1 MNREVAFCT
10 GGIAA
15 VVVVN
20 TLAGGY
26 FSKFALQPVLNYF
39 EVAPGFEWHTMQNSS
54 RAVNQTFVMH
64 RGVNTTKPL
73 KNNSAH
79 SVQTTEATGAWTRDL
94 SYCARHAFACTPS
107 GLYYKEVRETT
118 ERYNS
123 SEKLCAALEARKLR
137 RILFCGDSFVRHAF
151 EGFLLILT
159 GDYGHGA
166 MTDDA
171 QRECVGESQFEEKY
185 CRHKVAT
192 HKRVCGVDVTLSGH
206 AFCHLDAGSQ
216 IGANDV
222 VVWGFG
228 NHPYDMNYDL
238 MRGVYDAHALVDA
251 VFKPLCSRPGFN
263 ASKVIY
269 LHNHARLDTRDFPHQ
284 TVAGIRKFATDVGPL
299 LEKWCGISNTVDAY
313 NLTSTLVHT
322 ERMDVLANMTH
333 DRVHWSRTVN
343 VIKGWLLIKRMLS
356 LPSS

>member
-1 MNREVAFCT
+1 MVA
-10 GGIAA
+10 
-15 VVVVN
+15 VVN
-20 TLAGGY
+20 TISGG
-26 FSKFALQPVLNYF
+26 ALSQHVNYVRIPPS
-39 EVAPGFEWHTMQNSS
+39 EPRNSS
-54 RAVNQTFVMH
+54 AERRQGLNQTVVYA
-64 RGVNTTKPL
+64 GVNITKKL
-73 KNNSAH
+73 KNSSTHIHTVSNVSTASAW
-79 SVQTTEATGAWTRDL
+79 ARDDER
-94 SYCARHAFACTPS
+94 YCATHAFVCTPG
-107 GLYYKEVRETT
+107 GLYYKELRETT
-118 ERYNS
+118 ERYNTS
-123 SEKLCAALEARKLR
+123 AKLCAALHARKLR

-159 GDYGHGA
+159 GDYEHGA
-166 MTDDA
+166 VTNDA
-171 QRECVGESQFEEKY
+171 ERECLGESQFEEKR
-185 CRHKVAT
+185 CRFKVPT
-192 HKRVCGVDVTLSGH
+192 HMQVCWVDITLSGH

-322 ERMDVLANMTH
+322 ERMDVLVNMTH

-343 VIKGWLLIKRMLS
+343 VIKAWLVIKLMLS
-356 LPSS
+356 LPTG

>member
-10 GGIAA
+10 GAIALI
-15 VVVVN
+15 VVVN
-20 TLAGGY
+20 TIAGGY
-26 FSKFALQPVLNYF
+26 FSKYALQPVFGYF
-39 EVAPGFEWHTMQNSS
+39 DVVPSTERGFEWHKPTTQNSS
-54 RAVNQTFVMH
+54 RAMNQTFLMH
-64 RGVNTTKPL
+64 KGL
-73 KNNSAH
+73 SANVSTYH
-79 SVQTTEATGAWTRDL
+79 IQTVWTRDQ

-107 GLYYKEVRETT
+107 GLYYRELRETT

-123 SEKLCAALEARKLR
+123 SEKLCAALQARTLR

-159 GDYGHGA
+159 GDYEHGA
-166 MTDDA
+166 MTDDDR
-171 QRECVGESQFEEKY
+171 RECVGESQFEEKY

-192 HKRVCGVDVTLSGH
+192 HKRVCGLDISLSGH

-238 MRGVYDAHALVDA
+238 MRGVYDAHTLVDA

-322 ERMDVLANMTH
+322 ERMDVLVNMTH

-343 VIKGWLLIKRMLS
+343 VIKAWLVIKLMLS
-356 LPSS
+356 LPTG